1 VGGGFEI
8 YYTFINYVLAEMKD
22 SYHLNTKLTGL
33 LGHPIKHSYSP
44 LIHNMTFQLKELDYI
59 FLPFDVLTSSLK
71 TALKGMIGLGIKG
84 FNITI
89 PHKENIIQYM
99 NSVSEEASIIGAVN
113 TVVNDLGKLSGYNT
127 DVNGVYETLLPF
139 KEEITGNEVSVV
151 GAGGAARAVIYT
163 LIRYFKPSTIFL
175 INRTE
180 QRAETLKHY
189 FCDKMKYDSFKT
201 RELFPPD
208 LIDIFRNSK
217 LIINATSVGMFPE
230 SDDTITSLN
239 HSFTKEQ
246 IVFDL
251 VYNPL
256 QTQLLKIAALE
267 GATVLDGL
275 KMLVHQAAKSF
286 ELWTGEEMPV
296 EEVYKTLQLYI
307 KG

>member
-1 VGGGFEI
+1 
-8 YYTFINYVLAEMKD
+8 MKD

-44 LIHNMTFQLKELDYI
+44 LIHNMAFQLKEIDYI
-59 FLPFDVLTSSLK
+59 FLPFDVPASSLK
-71 TALKGMIGLGIKG
+71 NVLKGMIGLGIKG
-84 FNITI
+84 FNITL
-89 PHKENIIQYM
+89 PHKENISQFM
-99 NSVSEEASIIGAVN
+99 NNVSEEASIIGAVN

-139 KEEITGNEVSVV
+139 KEEITGNDVSII

-189 FCDKMKYDSFKT
+189 FSDKMKYDSFKI

-208 LIDIFRNSK
+208 LIGIFRNSK

-239 HSFTKEQ
+239 NSFTKEQ

-256 QTQLLKIAALE
+256 QTQLLKTAALE

-275 KMLVHQAAKSF
+275 QMLVYQAAKSF

-296 EEVYKTLQLYI
+296 EEIHKTLQLYI

>member
-1 VGGGFEI
+1 
-8 YYTFINYVLAEMKD
+8 MKN

-44 LIHNMTFQLKELDYI
+44 LIHNVAFQLKELDYL
-59 FLPFDVLTSSLK
+59 FLPFDVPASNLK

-89 PHKENIIQYM
+89 PHKETITQYM
-99 NSVSEEASIIGAVN
+99 NNVSEEAAIIGAVN
-113 TVVNDLGKLSGYNT
+113 TVVNDMGKLNGYNT

-139 KEEITGNEVSVV
+139 KEEITGNDVSVV
-151 GAGGAARAVIYT
+151 GAGGAARAVIYA
-163 LIRYFKPSTIFL
+163 LIRYFKPSAIYL

-180 QRAETLKHY
+180 ERAESLKNY
-189 FCDKMKYDSFKT
+189 FRDKTKYESFKT

-208 LIDIFRNSK
+208 LIDVFRGSK
-217 LIINATSVGMFPE
+217 LIVNATSVGMFPD
-230 SDDTITSLN
+230 SDDTITSLSN
-239 HSFTKEQ
+239 SFTKGQ

-251 VYNPL
+251 VYNPPM
-256 QTQLLKIAALE
+256 TQLLKTAASE

-275 KMLVHQAAKSF
+275 KMLVYQAAKSF

-296 EEVYKTLQLYI
+296 EEVYRTLQLFI
-307 KG
+307 KD

>member
-44 LIHNMTFQLKELDYI
+44 LIHNMTFQLKGLDYI

-71 TALKGMIGLGIKG
+71 TVLKGMIGLGIKG

-139 KEEITGNEVSVV
+139 KEEITGNEVSIV